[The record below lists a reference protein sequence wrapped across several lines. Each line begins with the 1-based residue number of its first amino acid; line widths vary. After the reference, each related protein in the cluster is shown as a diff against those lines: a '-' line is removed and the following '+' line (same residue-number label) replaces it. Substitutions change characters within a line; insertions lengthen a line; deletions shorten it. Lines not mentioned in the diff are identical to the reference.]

1 MDYPIFESEAPIQKD
16 RFDNFTKEEVELY
29 FNWCTG
35 HIDERIE
42 YLEKYIQRDDILIK
56 LDFSVESLIPVWE
69 WYEKKIVVEHYT
81 RRELKKEA
89 KKYPDWLREEIL
101 SDDTKISVNTLAICD
116 DLAIYFAEVIRRNNL
131 EHIYWGYYTKP
142 KNRMSVNEPV
152 LLGFVKD
159 MEMNPRRIVYNC
171 TLCSTEKKDKEMLI
185 NLYYTWIKYI
195 E

>member
-1 MDYPIFESEAPIQKD
+1 M
-16 RFDNFTKEEVELY
+16 
-29 FNWCTG
+29 
-35 HIDERIE
+35 
-42 YLEKYIQRDDILIK
+42 
-56 LDFSVESLIPVWE
+56 ESLIPVWE

-142 KNRMSVNEPV
+142 KNCISVNEPV
-152 LLGFVKD
+152 LLGFVIMQWSVLASK
-159 MEMNPRRIVYNC
+159 
-171 TLCSTEKKDKEMLI
+171 
-185 NLYYTWIKYI
+185 
-195 E
+195 